1 MDLEDWDSGEV
12 ITVALDPDKS
22 CVEQAE
28 ALYKKAR
35 KQERA
40 AAQLSPLL
48 DAAQEQVVDIPCSR
62 RVLCIG
68 STTMVSR

>member
-12 ITVALDPDKS
+12 ITLALDPDKT
-22 CVEQAE
+22 CIEQAE
-28 ALYKKAR
+28 ALYRKAR

-48 DAAQEQVVDIPCSR
+48 DAAQEQVRTCPGNAMRILHRQYLPE
-62 RVLCIG
+62 LA
-68 STTMVSR
+68 